1 MTFCDMRTGIES
13 GKGQQELWKDRR
25 ECLNSYVDWD
35 VVEGA
40 L

>member
-1 MTFCDMRTGIES
+1 MTFCDMTTGIGCSMGHGE
-13 GKGQQELWKDRR
+13 QWADRR

-35 VVEGA
+35 VVGEA